1 MTPAMRSNRNP
12 WPIVLAACALVGAVL
27 GAYAASKALQKP
39 RSVIQVVTIRWS
51 AAASPELRRAAL
63 EGIEKLAEEVPGVRS
78 VWMRS
83 LRVQPR
89 DHMSAYA
96 LEFEDQAAA
105 ERFARHPAHDA
116 WNKSFLYLVDETHTQ
131 QVTN

>member
-1 MTPAMRSNRNP
+1 VPMRLDRVRWSAA
-12 WPIVLAACALVGAVL
+12 IVVCALLCLAVGVI
-27 GAYAASKALQKP
+27 AATKALRKP
-39 RSVIQVVTIRWS
+39 KTVVQVVTIRWTAS
-51 AAASPELRRAAL
+51 ASPELRRAAL
-63 EGIEKLAEEVPGVRS
+63 EGIEKLASEVPGV
-78 VWMRS
+78 VGIWMRP

-89 DHMSAYA
+89 DFMSAYA

-116 WNKSFLYLVDETHTQ
+116 WNRSFLYLVDESRTQ